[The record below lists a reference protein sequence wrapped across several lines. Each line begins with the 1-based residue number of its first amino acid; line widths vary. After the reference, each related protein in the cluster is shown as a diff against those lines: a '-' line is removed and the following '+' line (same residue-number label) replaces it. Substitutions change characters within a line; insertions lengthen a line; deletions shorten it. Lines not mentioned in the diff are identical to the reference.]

1 MAANSFPTLAGVSPS
16 SFEGTFVDSPSSKV
30 AYASNEEPS
39 SAFMV
44 IAFEWVDLEST
55 KEKSSFATVKFIT
68 TAITASIAGIVNLAE
83 ESSLLVMLLVM
94 KEQQVVGKI
103 EDSFTLI
110 LVLELEIIST
120 HSHYSTIKATQRCY
134 P

>member
-1 MAANSFPTLAGVSPS
+1 
-16 SFEGTFVDSPSSKV
+16 
-30 AYASNEEPS
+30 
-39 SAFMV
+39 MV
-44 IAFEWVDLEST
+44 IAFEWVDMEST

-120 HSHYSTIKATQRCY
+120 HSHYSTIKATQ
-134 P
+134 